1 MKINLLIMTFF
12 LDLCHKLAEV
22 FSIFATKTKRMELSE
37 SIIKK
42 ISQPGLWIVKSMQPC
57 RDISHFIYEMVYKG
71 GVSVDIYSNNK
82 KEIQNEVVAMISR
95 DYIDNASDEN
105 ERNWIEQE
113 MAEYNTHGF
122 FWHPEEMND
131 YVGNGSFWSHYAI
144 IKDDNLLI
152 HSNCVHNIAL
162 VDSIERM
169 WVKEEK
175 DLPRIFTEIDS
186 DAKDH
191 KKTVLVF
198 LSDNQLKRG
207 VFAGVQIVDLDLKA
221 DK

>member
-1 MKINLLIMTFF
+1 MAK
-12 LDLCHKLAEV
+12 EV
-22 FSIFATKTKRMELSE
+22 IFTESIF
-37 SIIKK
+37 KK

-71 GVSVDIYSNNK
+71 GVSVDIFSTNK

-95 DYIDNASDEN
+95 DCIENASDEN
-105 ERNWIEQE
+105 ERKWIEQE

-131 YVGNGSFWSHYAI
+131 YVGNGVFWSHYAI

-152 HSNCVHNIAL
+152 HSNCVHSIAL
-162 VDSIERM
+162 VDSVERM

-175 DLPRIFTEIDS
+175 DIPRIFTEIDS
-186 DAKDH
+186 DAKAY
-191 KKTVLVF
+191 KKSAIVF
-198 LSDNQLKRG
+198 LSDSQLKRC
-207 VFAGVQIVDLDLKA
+207 VFAGAQVMCLDLAENIYKSL
-221 DK
+221 K